1 MTLSPN
7 PFATGIESVA
17 RDVRLGKTT
26 FLEIT
31 DICLQRIEA
40 LDSGLQAFEL
50 VCAERARAVADG
62 FDRLLSAGT
71 DLGPLMG
78 MPVAIKDIIAVDG
91 LPTTNGSLYQPPH
104 LSVPQGAMVDRLLR
118 LGCVVI
124 GKTKTVEFA
133 LGATGVNRA
142 KGTPWNAWDSNEHRI
157 PGGSSSGS
165 AVATAAGLCAFAIGT
180 DTGGSVRIPACF
192 NGLFGH
198 KTTVGL
204 WPTDGIF
211 ALSPTLDSVGPICR
225 YAADASLIHRE
236 FTGASVP
243 PKLSVAGARLGI
255 PCTANLDDLDAEVAI
270 AFELARRKLAALGAQ
285 LVEIDVPENLERIEV
300 FSPLV
305 GAEIIS
311 SLTRKGFNSARDE
324 MDPITAARA
333 AIGLDVDAVAY
344 LDAKKRHHELIKIGR
359 QRMEGMDGWI
369 SPTCPMVPMTLES
382 LDAPESAE
390 RSLLASRNT
399 QMVNLFGQCAVTLP
413 IHYLTENDKL
423 PVGLQLIMN
432 GGEDA
437 QLLAL
442 AGALEE
448 SLGKGPAPDVTGFA
462 DAS

>member
-165 AVATAAGLCAFAIGT
+165 AVAT
-180 DTGGSVRIPACF
+180 
-192 NGLFGH
+192 
-198 KTTVGL
+198 
-204 WPTDGIF
+204 
-211 ALSPTLDSVGPICR
+211 
-225 YAADASLIHRE
+225 HRE